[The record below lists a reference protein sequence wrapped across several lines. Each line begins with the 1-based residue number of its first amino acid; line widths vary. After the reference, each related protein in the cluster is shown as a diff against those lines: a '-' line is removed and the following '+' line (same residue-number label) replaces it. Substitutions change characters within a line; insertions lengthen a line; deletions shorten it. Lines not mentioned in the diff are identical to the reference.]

1 MVPGFLAWQLIQP
14 PASKDDCDSMLYSN
28 QPRQHQPPKD
38 DCSIAMYSNQPLMQP
53 APSSTCST
61 CSCHSNSKCSTH
73 RCRNSK
79 CSHRCHMQLWRR
91 PLRHRWH
98 RGGGHWQ
105 ACTAQTAACRSIS
118 LLACSLLA
126 CSLETAQ
133 MCANGCKQALQ
144 PLNSPS
150 SSRYALHEAAPMLHC
165 CDGDMPTVTTPHDPR
180 KLGANRS
187 CQMATAKIKCLFC
200 KSNLAKYTKSEFTY
214 FKCEQQVDGG
224 MGEAEIGEGRKEQLM
239 QPRLDP
245 N

>member
-91 PLRHRWH
+91 HGRHRWH

-133 MCANGCKQALQ
+133 VCANGCKQALQ

-165 CDGDMPTVTTPHDPR
+165 CDGDMPTVTTHDPR

-187 CQMATAKIKCLFC
+187 CQMATAK
-200 KSNLAKYTKSEFTY
+200 SNVQMFIL
-214 FKCEQQVDGG
+214 
-224 MGEAEIGEGRKEQLM
+224 
-239 QPRLDP
+239 
-245 N
+245 